1 MGYFFPGRISK
12 SLLHLRRDFICKT
25 KRHEKRQLTN
35 FNVSCE
41 MHQLK
46 RSCFVLRWKPPSLH
60 IGDIDHLYIVDN
72 KIITAGA
79 AKYKLFMM
87 KWLQLDTDVMKYN
100 ILLIPLKPNSKHLH
114 QT

>member
-1 MGYFFPGRISK
+1 
-12 SLLHLRRDFICKT
+12 
-25 KRHEKRQLTN
+25 
-35 FNVSCE
+35 

-46 RSCFVLRWKPPSLH
+46 RSCFVLRWKPPSLR
-60 IGDIDHLYIVDN
+60 IGNIDHLYIVDN

-87 KWLQLDTDVMKYN
+87 KWLQLDIDGIKYN